1 MNSYNRMIRGMEKAS
16 TRTERLAEVMVE
28 LVAEGGLEALSVRA
42 VAQRGD
48 VSIGTVQYHFPTK
61 EAMLEQA
68 FRQVVGRVSR
78 RALATQEQDPV
89 SRLVATLH
97 QLLPLDDERLV
108 EARVVMAF
116 SAAAAVHPG
125 LAAVQEEVL
134 RDVLAALARCF
145 AQDRGATTTNDQDR
159 TRARVALA
167 TTDGLAL
174 HAISAPGTLSRRE
187 LSACVDELVSGLVSG
202 PARTPTPA
210 PLGDE
215 TGRTGRGDAPG
226 GQ

>member
-1 MNSYNRMIRGMEKAS
+1 MSS
-16 TRTERLAEVMVE
+16 
-28 LVAEGGLEALSVRA
+28 
-42 VAQRGD
+42 
-48 VSIGTVQYHFPTK
+48 
-61 EAMLEQA
+61 
-68 FRQVVGRVSR
+68 
-78 RALATQEQDPV
+78 
-89 SRLVATLH
+89 
-97 QLLPLDDERLV
+97 
-108 EARVVMAF
+108 
-116 SAAAAVHPG
+116 

-145 AQDRGATTTNDQDR
+145 AQDRGATTTNAQDQ

-187 LSACVDELVSGLVSG
+187 LSACVDELVSGLISGPVSG
-202 PARTPTPA
+202 PVRTPTPD